1 MKQQLQIL
9 IVEDDPEHR
18 NVLREEIEDDPDI
31 ENYNLEFA
39 ESFDEVKKI
48 WANNF
53 ASCPPDIAILDHR
66 LSGSGDGADVA
77 KWLLEKTPSLRIIV
91 NTAYPN
97 QDVDGKE
104 AFRVYCGL
112 PNTAF
117 LEKKT
122 KTRLTNGSVES
133 IPVWD
138 QIRPLLLEQIKL
150 VRGEMSASL
159 QDLCTKLC
167 AHSESFKRC
176 LESVGKTMT
185 TDSNVLIT
193 GESGVGKEKIAM
205 AIHSLSNRRKGRM
218 VTINCGALPDPLLE
232 SELFGYIKGAFTD
245 AKKDKPGRLAI
256 AEGGTVFLDEIGDIS
271 QVFQVKLLRVLED
284 KVYEPLGSNKSLKA
298 NVRIVAATNK
308 NLEQMVKERSFREDL
323 YYRLN
328 VLPVHIPPLRER
340 KEDIIPLAK
349 HFIGI
354 QSKKNE
360 GKYSKHFL
368 NGSAETLLTE
378 YPWLGNI
385 RELRN
390 IIEKTLLKVGPE
402 RQQIAPTD
410 IMLQTDINDC
420 EQSTSQKLKNDK
432 TISIQKDTENTK
444 NIIGEEKSR
453 FSEIDKNQL
462 MQLCRKI
469 WDTKGNIID
478 NNVDNVP
485 NQLTF
490 LHGRSDLYICA
501 ILAIFYVAY
510 LENKKAFRGITLDKI
525 FFKGRKTNNYLKQ
538 YLQNKS
544 KHNKSLYYPIKDGF
558 STYGT
563 KSHLQED
570 GYLLKRNGMDLYV
583 GGS

>member
-18 NVLREEIEDDPDI
+18 NVLCEEIKDDPDI
-31 ENYNLEFA
+31 KNYNLEFA
-39 ESFDEVKKI
+39 ESFDEVKEI

-53 ASCPPDIAILDHR
+53 ASYPPDIAILDHR

-77 KWLLEKTPSLRIIV
+77 KWLREKTPSLKIIV

-97 QDVDGKE
+97 QDVAGKE
-104 AFRVYCGL
+104 AFRVYCSL
-112 PNTAF
+112 PNTTF
-117 LEKKT
+117 LEKKI

-138 QIRPLLLEQIKL
+138 QIRPLLLEAIKS

-176 LESVGKTMT
+176 LESVEETMT

-193 GESGVGKEKIAM
+193 GESGVGKEEIAR

-232 SELFGYIKGAFTD
+232 SELFGYMKGAFTG
-245 AKKDKPGRLAI
+245 AEKDKPGRLAI

-298 NVRIVAATNK
+298 NVRIIAATNK

-328 VLPVHIPPLRER
+328 VLSVHIPPLRER
-340 KEDIIPLAK
+340 KEDIIPLAE

-354 QSKKNE
+354 QSKKMRV
-360 GKYSKHFL
+360 SIRSIFL
-368 NGSAETLLTE
+368 M
-378 YPWLGNI
+378 
-385 RELRN
+385 
-390 IIEKTLLKVGPE
+390 
-402 RQQIAPTD
+402 AP
-410 IMLQTDINDC
+410 Q
-420 EQSTSQKLKNDK
+420 
-432 TISIQKDTENTK
+432 
-444 NIIGEEKSR
+444 
-453 FSEIDKNQL
+453 
-462 MQLCRKI
+462 
-469 WDTKGNIID
+469 
-478 NNVDNVP
+478 
-485 NQLTF
+485 
-490 LHGRSDLYICA
+490 
-501 ILAIFYVAY
+501 
-510 LENKKAFRGITLDKI
+510 
-525 FFKGRKTNNYLKQ
+525 KQ
-538 YLQNKS
+538 YLQNI
-544 KHNKSLYYPIKDGF
+544 LG
-558 STYGT
+558 
-563 KSHLQED
+563 QEIF
-570 GYLLKRNGMDLYV
+570 V
-583 GGS
+583 S